1 MNDEKDRLPGWES
14 DFWRDLMEEQNVYGV
29 PDPTFYGGAEKA
41 KTSPYWTPDTLV
53 GEIVEDDQPC
63 ITA

>member
-1 MNDEKDRLPGWES
+1 MGPEEEYPE
-14 DFWRDLMEEQNVYGV
+14 FWDWLMGDQHVE

-53 GEIVEDDQPC
+53 GEIVEDELLEL
-63 ITA
+63 T